1 MSYETLEKSLS
12 EKKLDSIYLF
22 WGNDKFLL
30 DEAVKK
36 IKKIFGDLQ
45 LGINYILI
53 DENNLGDIIPNIET
67 PAFGYNKKLI
77 IIRNSGFFK
86 KENKNANIKDSLM
99 NYIEKN
105 DDLIKDSCIIIFI
118 EEDVNKYSFYKL
130 LEKRAC
136 VVDFEYLKPAQI
148 KVRLKKICNAY
159 KVNISDNDL
168 MYLIEVVGTDMQDLI
183 NEIRKLIEYAGSGN
197 TIKKEDID
205 ILATK
210 QIQAV
215 IFNLTDLLGEK
226 KIDEALNILDN
237 LIYQKEP
244 LAKILI
250 TLYNHFKKVYLASL
264 ALKNG
269 EDIAL
274 VLDLKANQM
283 FLISKY
289 RRQAGFFKI
298 DELKKILAELS
309 ELDYKYK
316 IGEIDLEIALKSI
329 LCKNY
334 L

>member
-1 MSYETLEKSLS
+1 MSYETLEKELN
-12 EKKLDSIYLF
+12 EKKLESIYLF

-36 IKKIFGDLQ
+36 IKKIFGELQ

-53 DENNLGDIIPNIET
+53 DDSNLNDIIPNIET
-67 PAFGYNKKLI
+67 PAFGYDKKLI
-77 IIRNSGFFK
+77 IIRNSGLFK
-86 KENKNANIKDSLM
+86 KESKNISIKEKLSD
-99 NYIEKN
+99 YIDKN
-105 DDLIKDSCIIIFI
+105 MDLITDSCIIVFI
-118 EEDVNKYSFYKL
+118 EEEVNKYSFYKL
-130 LEKRAC
+130 LEKKAC
-136 VVDFEYLKPAQI
+136 LVNFEYLKPAQI

-168 MYLIEVVGTDMQDLI
+168 MYLIEVVGTDMQNLI

-205 ILATK
+205 NLSTK

-215 IFNLTDLLGEK
+215 IFQLTDLLGDK

-244 LAKILI
+244 LPKILI

-264 ALKNG
+264 AIKNG
-269 EDIAL
+269 NDIAK
-274 VLDLKANQM
+274 VLDLKTNQM

-289 RRQAGFFKI
+289 RKQANFFKI
-298 DELKKILAELS
+298 DELEQILNELI

-316 IGEIDLEIALKSI
+316 IGEIDIEIALKSI